1 MCIARQTAG
10 KKLSN
15 QGTSSLKVHV
25 VMLYVSL

>member
-15 QGTSSLKVHV
+15 QYTSSLKVHV